1 MFSHIFFDL
10 DGTLTDSSEGILNSF
25 CYAIDRMGLK
35 KVERSEL
42 KKFIGPP
49 LSYTFGTLLGLGE
62 EGGAKAVA
70 FYRQYFAEKGIF
82 ENAVYGGICDMLEE
96 LMRDGRKLVVATS
109 KPEVYAKRIIAHFD
123 LDRYFPLVCGAT
135 LDDSRSQKSDVI
147 AYALGMAGV
156 SPERAVMVGDRA
168 HDIIGAK
175 ANGMKCVGV
184 LYGFG
189 DRHELEQAGADEIAE
204 KPSDIA
210 LALGRL
216 KNTLKA

>member
-25 CYAIDRMGLK
+25 CYAIERMGLK

-62 EGGAKAVA
+62 EGSAKAVT
-70 FYRQYFAEKGIF
+70 FYRQYFSKSGIF
-82 ENAVYGGICDMLEE
+82 ENAVYDGICDMLEE
-96 LMRDGRKLVVATS
+96 LIKDGRKLVVATS

-123 LDRYFPLVCGAT
+123 LDKYFPLVCGAT

-147 AYALGMAGV
+147 AYALRMAGV
-156 SPERAVMVGDRA
+156 SPENAVMVGDRA
-168 HDIIGAK
+168 HDVIGAK
-175 ANGMKCVGV
+175 ANGMKSVGV

-189 DRHELEQAGADEIAE
+189 DRRELEQAGADEIAE
-204 KPSDIA
+204 KPSDVA

-216 KNTLKA
+216 EKAFKA